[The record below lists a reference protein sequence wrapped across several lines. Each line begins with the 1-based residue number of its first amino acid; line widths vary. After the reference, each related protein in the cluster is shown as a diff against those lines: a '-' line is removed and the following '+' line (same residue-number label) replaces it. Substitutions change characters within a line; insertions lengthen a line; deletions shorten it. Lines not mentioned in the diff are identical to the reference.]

1 MRKIIFSLL
10 FLITTLCSIAQGNSH
25 NAHAV
30 RFNYTE
36 AGSFNWTE
44 SVNVDIP
51 IIITDNIL
59 NIYTETPQTFR
70 ISGDVVDV
78 DQFSK
83 QWSAIDGNDVTC
95 SIKFV
100 SINAKFFC
108 YIYYADVAY
117 FYRIEEYE

>member
-1 MRKIIFSLL
+1 MKKIIFSLL
-10 FLITTLCSIAQGNSH
+10 FIITAVCSIAQNNSH
-25 NAHAV
+25 SVHAI
-30 RFNYTE
+30 RFSHTE
-36 AGSFNWTE
+36 DDAFNWAE
-44 SVNVDIP
+44 SISVDIP

-59 NIYTETPQTFR
+59 NIYTEIPQTFR
-70 ISGDVVDV
+70 ITGDPLDV

-117 FYRIEEYE
+117 FYRIAEYE

>member
-1 MRKIIFSLL
+1 MKKLIFSLL
-10 FLITTLCSIAQGNSH
+10 FLITTVCSIAQGNSH
-25 NAHAV
+25 NAHAI
-30 RFNYTE
+30 RFSHTE
-36 AGSFNWTE
+36 DNAFNWAE
-44 SVNVDIP
+44 SVSVDIP

-59 NIYTETPQTFR
+59 NIYTELPQTYR
-70 ISGDVVDV
+70 ITGNPVDV

-100 SINAKFFC
+100 SINSKFFC

-117 FYRIEEYE
+117 FYRIEEYD